1 MDASKKEGTERE
13 SDVLLFAVLSSGVT
27 NTAHSVPECG
37 FEGLK

>member
-27 NTAHSVPECG
+27 NTAVMRRRRH
-37 FEGLK
+37 